1 MDAQRKKE
9 LTEQYKNRKPA
20 MGIFAVCCKLNN
32 KCFLQQTKD
41 FRAGIN
47 GTKMRLQVGFH
58 TNKELQK
65 EWKSMGED
73 NFDIIIYEEL
83 EHKDEFTD
91 ADYAEELE
99 LLRKICEEKIIAQ
112 GKELYK
118 QKG

>member
-1 MDAQRKKE
+1 
-9 LTEQYKNRKPA
+9 
-20 MGIFAVCCKLNN
+20 
-32 KCFLQQTKD
+32 
-41 FRAGIN
+41 
-47 GTKMRLQVGFH
+47 
-58 TNKELQK
+58 
-65 EWKSMGED
+65 MGED